1 MEFVHTYGTPNF
13 ATANYLPF
21 DLRRDG
27 IGDRRPN
34 KKGTGVHFR
43 EPLVAMRASWIR
55 SLSTTDLADEK
66 PNCTL
71 KQEQRTQSGASM
83 TLSKRKRAHP
93 VAPAPVII
101 DLTADQEDS
110 PVVPKKR
117 KPHISNH
124 NANCSAQ
131 NEKHTHPTTSR
142 AGAEHTPSF
151 MDQPGDED
159 NRAVAVNICA
169 PANSGSNANLIT
181 LSKQCA
187 HQTTSRASVEH
198 SPTFIDLTANED
210 DRSVAPKKRS
220 VPIAITNAYVN
231 ALMEQGKRLMLRP
244 GNDFY
249 IEDVNFP
256 AIEEQHMPSVTVSDA
271 ALIELGERMYT
282 IQPCASAG
290 PVARGADL
298 LVAEEQRTQPTAGG
312 ATTTA
317 TNDAASAF
325 PAANNDIVS
334 TATTTNNVTTSSA
347 EAQLVPT
354 LGYAELAR
362 DYAAVLVELAVI
374 ASKSK
379 CAWDIEQRV
388 MHDVKKRSML
398 AMLHARTASNG
409 PISDCARTLLTIVQ
423 QPGTP
428 YYRCRAIVFTV
439 LTGYTQSWWKRHGA
453 LISSC
458 RESIGQ

>member
-142 AGAEHTPSF
+142 A
-151 MDQPGDED
+151 
-159 NRAVAVNICA
+159 
-169 PANSGSNANLIT
+169 
-181 LSKQCA
+181 
-187 HQTTSRASVEH
+187 SVEH

-256 AIEEQHMPSVTVSDA
+256 AIEEQRTPSVATSDT
-271 ALIELGERMYT
+271 ALIALGERMYT
-282 IQPCASAG
+282 MQPCASAG
-290 PVARGADL
+290 SMARIADL
-298 LVAEEQRTQPTAGG
+298 PVTEEQRTDPAAIPSNNTGG
-312 ATTTA
+312 ATTAA
-317 TNDAASAF
+317 TNDASSAF
-325 PAANNDIVS
+325 P
-334 TATTTNNVTTSSA
+334 TTMNNVTTSSA